1 MNDITKFTSSSA
13 NSYAEIVEKNQ
24 LDEANKRA
32 STLIKYIEKRY
43 EKAVKKAINESKTA
57 NRTKISLPY
66 TKRIRKTEMYNLV
79 EEIVNEHFKKLGFD
93 VTFKKGNYCS
103 CPFDFIC
110 NSDGFEAVIRWGY
123 DYRI

>member
-32 STLIKYIEKRY
+32 SALIKYIEKRY

-57 NRTKISLPY
+57 SRTKISLPY

-93 VTFKKGNYCS
+93 VTFRKGNYCS
-103 CPFDFIC
+103 CLFDFIC
-110 NSDGFEAVIRWGY
+110 NSDSFEAVIRWL
-123 DYRI
+123 